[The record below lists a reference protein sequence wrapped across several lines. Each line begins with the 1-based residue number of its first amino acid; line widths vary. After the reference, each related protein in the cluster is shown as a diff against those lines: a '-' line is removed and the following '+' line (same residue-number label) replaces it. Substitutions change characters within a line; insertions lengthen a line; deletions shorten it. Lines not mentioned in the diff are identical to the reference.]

1 MEEQKRLLRKHILFS
16 VLFSSFLILLCLYL
30 QQSRNSLVAKADWF
44 LYDRYLNG
52 RGPSKPSGKVG
63 VVLMDE
69 QSARVLERKKS
80 GWSRSQMA
88 KAVQNLNAAGAEVIV
103 LDLLFSAPDADPNA
117 DRELAQAIQASGRV
131 VLARYLPQRGREE
144 NTALPVFQEGM
155 VGDGFIDF
163 FSDGDGVLRSTP
175 YFYLKKVDEGW
186 EPIPVFALEAFR
198 AFQRVEYVPDFSG
211 LREIVLGAAGAK
223 QIRLPK
229 PELRIY
235 YYGGVDYFDV
245 IFYNEVVQNR
255 FDPAKV
261 KGKVMLIGSSLA
273 LEHDFLVTPL
283 GRTHK
288 ADPAGSEGSET
299 VSGGMEG
306 VVCHANALETLFK
319 GDFIRTATP
328 GLIGLLIIL
337 GGVLG
342 FIFYLP
348 KPGALW
354 GLALFLLISIGLAG
368 SAFQLFNR
376 YLLWLPIALVW
387 VVWAGQY
394 LAGIVMQRIY
404 ARGQAGFVTQVFG
417 KYISPKVVDDI
428 VHGRMKVNLE
438 GQIRELTVFFSDLR
452 DFTALSERLGPQ
464 ETQKLLNLFF
474 DAMLPI
480 VLEHEG
486 TLDKLIGDAIM
497 AFFGAPRSMTDHPKQ
512 AAHTALAI
520 LSRLK
525 QLKQEQPQSG
535 IHLLQLGVGLNSGS
549 ATVGNLGS
557 AHFMNYTVIGDTVNL
572 ASRLEG
578 LNKTY
583 GTAIMVNE
591 TTAERLGSEFVLREL
606 DLVRV
611 KGKSEAVR
619 IFELIGLQSQL
630 ERKKSDL
637 LSIFKV
643 GLTQYRQKAWSAA
656 ARSFTQ
662 ALALDP
668 QDEPSRIYLE
678 RAQQLL
684 LNPPPDDWSPVIL
697 FASK

>member
-16 VLFSSFLILLCLYL
+16 ALCSSFLILLCLYL
-30 QQSRNSLVAKADWF
+30 QQSRNSLVEKADWL

-52 RGPSKPSGKVG
+52 RDASKSSGKVG

-69 QSARVLERKKS
+69 QSARILERTKS

-88 KAVQNLNAAGAEVIV
+88 KAVQNLNAAGAEVIA

-117 DRELAQAIQASGRV
+117 DRELAQAIQACGRV
-131 VLARYLPQRGREE
+131 VLARYLPQRSREE

-163 FSDGDGVLRSTP
+163 FPDHDDILRSSP

-211 LREIVLGAAGAK
+211 PLEITIGAPEAK

-235 YYGGVDYFDV
+235 YYGGADYFNAL
-245 IFYNEVVQNR
+245 FYNEVVQNR

-261 KGKVMLIGSSLA
+261 KGKVILIGSSLA
-273 LEHDFLVTPL
+273 LEHDFLETPL
-283 GRTHK
+283 SRTRK
-288 ADPAGSEGSET
+288 SDLADPKGSET

-319 GDFIRTATP
+319 GDFIRTAAP
-328 GLIGLLIIL
+328 GLIVLLIVL
-337 GGVLG
+337 AGVLG
-342 FIFYLP
+342 FIFYFP
-348 KPGALW
+348 KPGPFW
-354 GLALFLLISIGLAG
+354 GLVLFLLVSMGLAG

-376 YLLWLPIALVW
+376 YLLWLPIALAW
-387 VVWAGQY
+387 VIWAGQY
-394 LAGIVMQRIY
+394 LAGIVMQRVY
-404 ARGQAGFVTQVFG
+404 ARSQAGFVTQVFG

-428 VHGRMKVNLE
+428 VHGRMEVSLE
-438 GQIRELTVFFSDLR
+438 GQVRDLTVFFSDLR
-452 DFTALSERLGPQ
+452 DFTTLSERLGPQ
-464 ETQKLLNLFF
+464 ETQTLLNLFF

-497 AFFGAPRSMTDHPKQ
+497 AFFGAPRPVTDHPKQ

-535 IHLLQLGVGLNSGS
+535 IRLLQLGIGLNTGPV
-549 ATVGNLGS
+549 TVGNLGS

-578 LNKTY
+578 LNKAY
-583 GTAIMVNE
+583 GTAVIVNE

-611 KGKSEAVR
+611 KGKLDAVR
-619 IFELIGLQSQL
+619 IFELVGFRSELDP
-630 ERKKSDL
+630 RKSDL
-637 LSIFKV
+637 LSIFNV
-643 GLTQYRQKAWSAA
+643 GLTQYRQKAWNEAG
-656 ARSFTQ
+656 RSFAE
-662 ALALDP
+662 ALVLDP
-668 QDEPSRIYLE
+668 QDEPSRIYQD
-678 RAQQLL
+678 RVQQLL
-684 LNPPPDDWSPVIL
+684 RHPPPDDWSPVIT